1 MHGTWATA
9 EGWAKMT
16 GMAEEQAS
24 FIVDTI
30 HTSPQAFGKIMSQAE
45 PRLAVAHHYWN
56 HRDLEF
62 DIYAGIRETYDGPL
76 ALAADL
82 TVINVTPDHIEVR
95 QVSPDPTGWPQRAN
109 EEFNA
114 APRSERQ
121 KGLMSDWL
129 KEGIRR

>member
-9 EGWAKMT
+9 EGWAKIT

-82 TVINVTPDHIEVR
+82 TVINVTPGPHR
-95 QVSPDPTGWPQRAN
+95 GSPSV
-109 EEFNA
+109 
-114 APRSERQ
+114 PRSDRLAPARQ
-121 KGLMSDWL
+121 RGVQ
-129 KEGIRR
+129 RRPA